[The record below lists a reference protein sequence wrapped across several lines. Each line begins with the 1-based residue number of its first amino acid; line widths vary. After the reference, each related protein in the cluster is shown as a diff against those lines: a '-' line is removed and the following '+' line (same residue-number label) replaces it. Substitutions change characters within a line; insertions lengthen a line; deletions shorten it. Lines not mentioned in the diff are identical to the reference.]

1 MQVQKILEEKNI
13 QKVVTIQSDAS
24 IQSALTLLKEQQ
36 IGAVVVM
43 DQSDKL
49 TGILSERDIVRA
61 LVKASSDFFEQPVS
75 TIMTKSV
82 QTCQL
87 TDRSYDILNKMTN
100 GRFRHIPVMNDGELY
115 GIISIGDV
123 VKARLFEVEQENK
136 ALTDIITTA

>member
-24 IQSALTLLKEQQ
+24 IQSALTLLKEYQ